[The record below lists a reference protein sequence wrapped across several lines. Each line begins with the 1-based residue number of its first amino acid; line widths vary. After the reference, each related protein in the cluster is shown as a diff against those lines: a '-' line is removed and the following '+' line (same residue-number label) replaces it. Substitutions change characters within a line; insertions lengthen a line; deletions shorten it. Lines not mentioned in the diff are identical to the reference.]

1 MKAGPGRPPGSRNK
15 ATAKREAEIAA
26 SGQTPL
32 EFMLERMRS
41 ADRDEAERFAAAV
54 AAAPYVHPKL
64 ASTTVKGDEEH
75 PLQQVIRWAQDSSE
89 ATQDPSKK
97 S

>member
-26 SGQTPL
+26 TGITPL
-32 EFMLERMRS
+32 QYMLNRMRS
-41 ADRDEAERFAAAV
+41 DTLAEADKFAAAV